1 MYLWRN
7 ARVRTKVATCL
18 LVATL
23 GMAAFAATVV
33 AGKFQEA
40 NDAAGVVTLAS
51 TSIKIGDLLH
61 EKPRERGRTAHFMSS
76 AGRKFADELHAQH
89 SATDA

>member
-61 EKPRERGRTAHFMSS
+61 ETQRARASQSPGRSGCRSGCRAARR
-76 AGRKFADELHAQH
+76 AG
-89 SATDA
+89 